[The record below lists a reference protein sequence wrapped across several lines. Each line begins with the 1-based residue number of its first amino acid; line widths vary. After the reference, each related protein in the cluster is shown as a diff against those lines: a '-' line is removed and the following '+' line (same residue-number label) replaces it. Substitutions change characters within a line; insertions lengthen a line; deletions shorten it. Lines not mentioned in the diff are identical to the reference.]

1 MRPTMTALYRFA
13 AIFFIASFAAS
24 VPASFPA
31 LAQEASDGTF
41 IGDVPYVSTPQD
53 VVDSMLDLAK
63 VGPGDYVIDLGS
75 GDGRLVVT
83 AAKRGAEGFGVDLDP
98 KRIAESIE
106 NAKKAGLSDRAQFFQ
121 RDLFETDF
129 SRATVLTMYLL
140 PDINLALRPKVLGLK
155 PGTRVVSHDFDM
167 GDWVPDERVRMRSA
181 ITHYDSNAYL
191 WIVPANAGG
200 SWQTEGVDPIR
211 FEIAQTFQQVKLQAS
226 NAQGPLTAEDARL
239 AGDRISFKAGAP
251 DLLARSYEGRIDGD
265 VINGVMR
272 DAAGQFPWSARRTAK

>member
-1 MRPTMTALYRFA
+1 MRPTTPALYRFA
-13 AIFFIASFAAS
+13 AILLAGAFAMPAFIL
-24 VPASFPA
+24 PAQ
-31 LAQEASDGTF
+31 AQEANDGTF
-41 IGDVPYVSTPQD
+41 IGDVPYVATPQD

-98 KRIAESIE
+98 KRIAEAVE
-106 NAKKAGLSDRAQFFQ
+106 NAKKAGVSDRAQFFQ

-140 PDINLALRPKVLGLK
+140 PDINIALRPKVLALK
-155 PGTRVVSHDFDM
+155 PGTRVVSHDFHM

-200 SWQTEGVDPIR
+200 NWQTEGVDPFG
-211 FEIAQTFQQVKLQAS
+211 FEITQIFQQIKLQAS
-226 NAQGPLTAEDARL
+226 NAQSPLDVELVRL
-239 AGDRISFKAGAP
+239 SGDNISFKAGAP
-251 DLLARSYEGRIDGD
+251 GLLARSYEGRIDGD
-265 VINGVMR
+265 VINGTMR
-272 DAAGQFPWSARRTAK
+272 DAAGQFPWSARRVAK